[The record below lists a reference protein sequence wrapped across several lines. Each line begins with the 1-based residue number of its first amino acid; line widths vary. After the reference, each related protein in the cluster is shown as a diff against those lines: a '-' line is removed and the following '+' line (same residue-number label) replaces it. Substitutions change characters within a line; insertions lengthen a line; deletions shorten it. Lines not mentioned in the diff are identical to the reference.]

1 MSIAVKVGVMRWSI
15 AFLRWAIM
23 VLRKA
28 IGILWRTIAVLR
40 QAVVVFGWTIG
51 ITDSMVTFRT
61 IIVTLR
67 TWRAGRT
74 LVRTI
79 GSCPAVHLAWPLRS
93 RSVQGDEASTAG
105 RGWDRGWSKLV
116 AVAPGFPRLA
126 AWEDPAGQL
135 LDQAAL

>member
-1 MSIAVKVGVMRWSI
+1 
-15 AFLRWAIM
+15 M

-28 IGILWRTIAVLR
+28 IGILGRSVVVLR
-40 QAVVVFGWTIG
+40 QAVLVFGRTIG

-61 IIVTLR
+61 LMTSR
-67 TWRAGRT
+67 TWRARRT
-74 LVRTI
+74 LRRTS
-79 GSCPAVHLAWPLRS
+79 GSSPAVHLAWPLRS